1 MTTIAY
7 RDGILAAD
15 SQGTVGNL
23 IVPGGTKKLFRLEDG
38 SVAAFC
44 GIASAGRNFVNWL
57 DQGAP
62 GERPSLEHSTV
73 IHLTADGCVEYD
85 EFGTNP
91 VEEFQ
96 AWGSGAEIATGAL
109 YAGCSAEAAV
119 QIACIADTGS
129 SEPVFTAGYEK
140 PAKRKSEK
148 AKSRKKA
155 KAK

>member
-15 SQGTVGNL
+15 SQATTGTL
-23 IVPGGTKKLFRLEDG
+23 IMPGGTKKLYRLSDG

-57 DQGAP
+57 DRGAP
-62 GERPSLEHSTV
+62 GERPSLENSCV
-73 IHLTADGCVEYD
+73 IHLTADGCVEHD
-85 EFGTNP
+85 EFGINP

-119 QIACIADTGS
+119 QIACIADTGT
-129 SEPVFTAGYEK
+129 SEPVMTAGYEK
-140 PAKRKSEK
+140 PKGRKSEK
-148 AKSRKKA
+148 TKSRKKA
-155 KAK
+155 KA